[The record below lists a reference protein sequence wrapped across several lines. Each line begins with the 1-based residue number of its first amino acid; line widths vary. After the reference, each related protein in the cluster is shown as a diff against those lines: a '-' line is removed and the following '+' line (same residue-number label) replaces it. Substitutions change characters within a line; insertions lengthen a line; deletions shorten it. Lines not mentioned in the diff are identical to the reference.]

1 MGPGRR
7 GASSTRARKGR
18 GCLWLAWSLQWDV
31 MDADTRARL
40 EDALGL
46 VSSHWMMNPAE
57 RLAIIG
63 LLEVLRPGRALE
75 IGYGYGGFTRVL
87 SRYAAEVHT
96 VDTHERVLAISRELP
111 QVTAW
116 HATSDEVLSRFAR
129 EGARFDF
136 CLLDGDHSRAAA
148 RRDLDA
154 AIGIAEVIVMHDA
167 GNPECRAGYAEA
179 LAVHDVYAN
188 LDWVDG
194 RIQVDGPWGGF
205 GLVLTGYPRNQPY
218 RITPVRTQNFELVA
232 AAWAARPAAG

>member
-1 MGPGRR
+1 MGSGDRP
-7 GASSTRARKGR
+7 ASSSWSEKGAFAFDAGGR
-18 GCLWLAWSLQWDV
+18 FSDG
-31 MDADTRARL
+31 MDAAIGREL
-40 EDALGL
+40 ENVFGL
-46 VSSHWMMNPAE
+46 VSSSWMMNPAE

-63 LLEVLRPGRALE
+63 LLEVLRPRRALE
-75 IGYGYGGFTRVL
+75 VGFGYGGFTRVL

-96 VDTHERVLAISRELP
+96 VDTEERVLAISRELP

-116 HATSDEVLSRFAR
+116 HATSDEVLPRFAA

-154 AIGIAEVIVMHDA
+154 AIGIADVIVMHDA

-179 LAVHDVYAN
+179 LAAHDVYAN

-205 GLVLTGYPRNQPY
+205 GVVLTGYPRGQPY
-218 RITPVRTQNFELVA
+218 RITPVRVPNFELVA
-232 AAWAARPAAG
+232 AAWAARSAAG